1 MAGTSLRARE
11 HGIEIG
17 LLPPGPLNAITDVAG
32 LGVGHANHDP
42 EHTGVTAVVP
52 ELGRDHWESPYFAG
66 AASVYG
72 VGEYAGITQIEEWGC
87 RKSPVFLTGTPYVGH
102 VYAGATA
109 VLTARQP
116 LIGHPDGDVIIPVV
130 AECDPSEYC
139 DVRNGPAPDKGLV
152 TAALDGARTGP
163 VDEGQVGAG
172 VGMSGFGW
180 AGGIGTASRVA
191 AGYTVGVLLLVNFGD
206 AERLTVDGHPSGA
219 SSPGAPMRRRSRA
232 RASAWWRPTRRSC
245 RSQLGRLARRP
256 FLGLARTGSY
266 ASNGSGEVAIAF
278 STANTTGLRR
288 DVEGPPGGADAA
300 DEPGP
305 EPALRRRRG
314 GHGGGRAQRAVRG
327 ARPARRDGKAAPC
340 RARRAHRGDRAR
352 PALRPAGPSAR
363 SSEGSSRPQWGQL
376 LAVTG

>member
-1 MAGTSLRARE
+1 MRARE

-17 LLPPGPLNAITDVAG
+17 LLPPGPLNAITDVPG

-42 EHTGVTAVVP
+42 DHTGVTAVVP
-52 ELGRDHWESPYFAG
+52 VLGRDHWESPYFAG

-87 RKSPVFLTGTPYVGH
+87 AESPVFLTGTPYVGH
-102 VYAGATA
+102 VYAGATG

-116 LIGHPDGDVIIPVV
+116 MIGHPDGDVIIPVV

-139 DVRNGPAPDKGLV
+139 DVRNGPPPDEGLV

-206 AERLTVDGHPSGA
+206 AERLTVDGHHVGRELGRPD
-219 SSPGAPMRRRSRA
+219 AP
-232 RASAWWRPTRRSC
+232 PVEGSC
-245 RSQLGRLARRP
+245 FCLVATDAPLLPHQLERLARRP

-278 STANTTGLRR
+278 STANAAGLRR
-288 DVEGPPGGADAA
+288 DAEGPQAVQMLPTSRALSPLFAGVVEATEEAVLNALFAGRDLQGATGRLLPAA
-300 DEPGP
+300 
-305 EPALRRRRG
+305 PAERI
-314 GHGGGRAQRAVRG
+314 AAIVRG
-327 ARPARRDGKAAPC
+327 RR
-340 RARRAHRGDRAR
+340 
-352 PALRPAGPSAR
+352 
-363 SSEGSSRPQWGQL
+363 
-376 LAVTG
+376 